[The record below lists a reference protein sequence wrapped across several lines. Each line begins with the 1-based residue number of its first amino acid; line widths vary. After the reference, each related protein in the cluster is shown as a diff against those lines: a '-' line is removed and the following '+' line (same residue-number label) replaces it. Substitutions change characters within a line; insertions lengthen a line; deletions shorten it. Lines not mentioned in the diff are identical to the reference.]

1 MTISLIVAV
10 SKNNVIGSAGQLPW
24 HLPDDFKR
32 FKEITKGHPVIMGRK
47 TYESIGKPLPD
58 RINFVI
64 TGQPNYLADG
74 CIVVHSLSE
83 ALMQF
88 IGSDEEVFIIGGG
101 QIYKQYF
108 ELPSELE
115 VLLNTTADKIYLTRV
130 DVSLEGDTFFPD
142 LPPEK
147 WRPVRCEEH
156 PADDRHAH
164 AFTFL
169 VYERVK

>member
-1 MTISLIVAV
+1 MIVSLIVAV

-32 FKEITKGHPVIMGRK
+32 FKKITEGHPVIMGRK
-47 TYESIGKPLPD
+47 TYESIGRPLPD
-58 RINFVI
+58 RENIVI
-64 TGQPNYLADG
+64 TGQRDYVAEG
-74 CIVVHSLSE
+74 CRVVHSLSE
-83 ALMQF
+83 ALMRF
-88 IGSDEEVFIIGGG
+88 VGSNEEVFIIGGG
-101 QIYKQYF
+101 QIYRQYF

-130 DVSLEGDTFFPD
+130 DVSLEGDTFFPS

-147 WRPVRCEEH
+147 WRKVSREEH
-156 PADDRHAH
+156 PADTKHKF